1 MGTEKVNPFSTKV
14 ETGST
19 DFGENGQF
27 NVIFF
32 EQHKLT
38 VQRKHHLRV
47 SRRPRLLR
55 HRLLARYNYAPQGFT
70 EASGTDEA
78 FNRAVQVGAIVA
90 LTAWDLL
97 TDNAFFELKKEWRV
111 KLAKNLSM

>member
-19 DFGENGQF
+19 DFGNITYEYPGVHAYYAIDCSPN
-27 NVIFF
+27 IIM
-32 EQHKLT
+32 
-38 VQRKHHLRV
+38 HH
-47 SRRPRLLR
+47 
-55 HRLLARYNYAPQGFT
+55 QGFT

-78 FNRAVQVGAIVA
+78 FNPAVQVGAIVA

-97 TDNAFFELKKEWRV
+97 TDDAFFEVKKEWGV
-111 KLAKNLSM
+111 KLAKHLSM